1 MTTTAPALGD
11 TKRRLLIPLAT
22 LIGASAVA
30 VGSGATFTSTSAH
43 AVSVTSGVL
52 SHGNDHNGETLA
64 LTNLR
69 PGDTASGSL
78 TVTNDGTIDSTLTLR
93 EAASTNGFS
102 EDALSLTIAQGTT
115 VLFEGNFGDLA
126 ETTKLDLGDLPVGA
140 STTVTFTIS
149 MDAAAGNENQG
160 KSAGASYEWVTT
172 QTSSS
177 SSVVDWLAG
186 PI

>member
-1 MTTTAPALGD
+1 MTITATAVRD
-11 TKRRLLIPLAT
+11 NKRRLIIPLAT

-52 SHGNDHNGETLA
+52 SHSNDHNGETLA
-64 LTNLR
+64 ITNLR

-78 TVTNDGTIDSTLTLR
+78 TVTNDGTIDSTLTLQ
-93 EAASTNGFS
+93 ETASTNGFS
-102 EDALSLTIAQGTT
+102 EAALNLTIAQGTT

-126 ETTKLDLGDLPVGA
+126 DSTKLDLGDLPVGA
-140 STTVTFTIS
+140 STTVTYTIS

-160 KSAGASYEWVTT
+160 KSASASYEWVTT

-177 SSVVDWLAG
+177 SSVVDWVTGLV
-186 PI
+186 

>member
-1 MTTTAPALGD
+1 MTITAPALRD

-52 SHGNDHNGETLA
+52 SHSNDHNGETLA
-64 LTNLR
+64 ITNLR

-78 TVTNDGTIDSTLTLR
+78 TVTNDGTIDSTLTLQ
-93 EAASTNGFS
+93 ETASTNGFS
-102 EDALSLTIAQGTT
+102 EAALNLTIAQGTT
-115 VLFEGNFGDLA
+115 VLFEGDFGDLA
-126 ETTKLDLGDLPVGA
+126 DSTKLDLGDLPVGA
-140 STTVTFTIS
+140 STTVTYTVS

-160 KSAGASYEWVTT
+160 KSASASYEWVTT

-177 SSVVDWLAG
+177 SSVVDWVTGLV
-186 PI
+186 